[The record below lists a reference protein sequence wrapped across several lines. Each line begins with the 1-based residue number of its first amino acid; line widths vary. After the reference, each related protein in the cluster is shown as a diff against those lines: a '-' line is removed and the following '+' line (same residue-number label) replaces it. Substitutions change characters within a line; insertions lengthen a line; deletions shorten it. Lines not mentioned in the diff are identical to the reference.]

1 MLNMK
6 RLEEINWRD
15 NSEIIKNQ
23 ILEIIENVEKEAFI
37 EGYKYAITILENGIV
52 KKEKTD

>member
-1 MLNMK
+1 MK